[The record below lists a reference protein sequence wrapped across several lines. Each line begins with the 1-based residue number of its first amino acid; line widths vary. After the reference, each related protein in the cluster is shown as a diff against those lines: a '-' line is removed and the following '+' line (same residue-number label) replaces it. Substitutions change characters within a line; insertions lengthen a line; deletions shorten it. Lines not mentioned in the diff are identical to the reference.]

1 MNEDEVVQRLKI
13 ARRELDSLYP
23 AVQMID
29 DWKYDNANKLWYYH
43 ISISVETEN
52 RYFPITSQWYVVVEP
67 TYPQGKD
74 KFFPTLITALQQRYT
89 IRQTIIS
96 LVRMNCGEVA
106 HYALMSILFLPITQS
121 HFLSRINKIL
131 KNPFYAGIIEYHK
144 QFTPDFIEQ
153 KKNGRIESLIY
164 QHLKRII

>member
-67 TYPQGKD
+67 TYPQGKV
-74 KFFPTLITALQQRYT
+74 KIFPDIDNS
-89 IRQTIIS
+89 ITIIS
-96 LVRMNCGEVA
+96 LVRMDCGEVA
-106 HYALMSILFLPITQS
+106 HYALMSTLFLPITQS
-121 HFLSRINKIL
+121 HFLSRIDCYFMYK
-131 KNPFYAGIIEYHK
+131 
-144 QFTPDFIEQ
+144 EQ
-153 KKNGRIESLIY
+153 WNGWNLPPTTDW
-164 QHLKRII
+164 

>member
-1 MNEDEVVQRLKI
+1 MNEDEVIQRLKL
-13 ARRELDSLYP
+13 ARRELDSLFP
-23 AVQMID
+23 AVQMLD
-29 DWKYDNANKLWYYH
+29 DWKYDNSNKLWYYH

-96 LVRMNCGEVA
+96 LVRMDCGEVA
-106 HYALMSILFLPITQS
+106 HYALMSIPSLPITQS
-121 HFLSRINKIL
+121 HFLL
-131 KNPFYAGIIEYHK
+131 KAECFFMYKEPL
-144 QFTPDFIEQ
+144 
-153 KKNGRIESLIY
+153 NG
-164 QHLKRII
+164 